1 MDEVSVA
8 ITWLWLLQVNVHR
21 AVIPQLSTSV
31 HSKGEWVRK
40 GVHHQCTCV
49 NTAIRCTLKPETWRY
64 IDPTARLET
73 EPTAWLE
80 TDPTTWLET
89 DPTGWLE
96 KVTDIERDLTGF
108 FDTIKPVRKPAVRG
122 RALFCAQVGQRV
134 LVSWKTILNTHQ
146 KRRHGCQGCVDWK
159 CHFRTTEW
167 RVHAGMLLLSALAEW
182 QQVKSCWSPFKSTN
196 NLWVLEKGDFVLTY
210 FTKISFN
217 SEWLGR

>member
-1 MDEVSVA
+1 MLTAHCSWCQCSHNLYCDCCLTMDDVSVA

-80 TDPTTWLET
+80 TDPTAWLETDHTAWLET
-89 DPTGWLE
+89 DPMHGL
-96 KVTDIERDLTGF
+96 KQIPLHGL
-108 FDTIKPVRKPAVRG
+108 K
-122 RALFCAQVGQRV
+122 Q
-134 LVSWKTILNTHQ
+134 ILLHGLKQ
-146 KRRHGCQGCVDWK
+146 ILLHGLKQFLLHGLKQILLHGLKQILPHGLKQIQLDGLRR
-159 CHFRTTEW
+159 
-167 RVHAGMLLLSALAEW
+167 W
-182 QQVKSCWSPFKSTN
+182 QT
-196 NLWVLEKGDFVLTY
+196 
-210 FTKISFN
+210 
-217 SEWLGR
+217 